1 MFSIPFFSLVYIV
14 ERLIFQDSFLD
25 AKVAAKIE
33 KTIQLVSCTDYQN
46 QILHTL
52 LGATNK
58 SILLKIRSVEMIFSS
73 QCFLQKRTNEFYF
86 TTMKPQVDLFSFVF
100 WRKLK
105 IPKRHYEINW

>member
-73 QCFLQKRTNEFYF
+73 QCFLQKRTYEFYF